1 VVLTS
6 PSRTAEPAGADT
18 VAHDF
23 PARRRRRSRRPVV
36 AALSG
41 LAVLAVLAAI
51 LPSVLSSGGRDAAPE
66 PVGGPPGVPW
76 KLRLDENFS
85 GTTDSLLGSGT
96 WHSGWFGDGTLT
108 GAVNSAERSLLSRSN
123 ITVAGGVA
131 TFDVTPNPRRLALPD
146 GTTRPDL
153 GATINSDDAQ
163 APRGFL
169 IGYGY
174 VEARMQL
181 PAAGPAEGVWPSF
194 WLNGHTWPDDMEID
208 VVEGDGTD
216 QGCKF
221 NLHYGHDDKDT
232 VNLDNAGRRRTV
244 RGATSGMHT
253 YAADI
258 RPDGVTFYY
267 DGRAVYAYHGK
278 VPDAQRFLMLGVSAS
293 GIVTGTRSLR
303 VDYVRAWTRG

>member
-216 QGCKF
+216 DAKY
-221 NLHYGHDDKDT
+221 NVHYGRGHDT
-232 VNLDNAGRRRTV
+232 TNLNDGLRTHV
-244 RGATSGMHT
+244 VPGATTGMHT
-253 YAADI
+253 YAVDI
-258 RPDGVTFYY
+258 RPDGLTFYY
-267 DGRAVYAYHGK
+267 DGAVVHEYHGT
-278 VPDAQRFLMLGVSAS
+278 VPDAQRYIMLGVSSS
-293 GIVTGTRSLR
+293 GTVRSPHTLL
-303 VDYVRAWTRG
+303 VDYVRAWSRG